1 MKNNLFPISKE
12 GWNYI
17 AYAVVLFLLLGFLDL
32 EFLQFFAFVSIMFFI
47 YIYRNPERQIMALEK
62 GGVVSP
68 VDGRVS
74 DLQEDSNG
82 TVITVESSYLDVSVL
97 RVPISGTVKNIKA
110 VKGSSLGKNSPKSEI
125 LNEQLTIDFEDEKQR
140 LLSVSHLSTLNFA
153 NISHDLND
161 SQKLIQGFRYGV
173 MPKGI
178 TKISLPRSS
187 KVNVGIGDELKGCES
202 IIAYL
207 S

>member
-17 AYAVVLFLLLGFLDL
+17 AYTVVLFLVLGFLDL
-32 EFLQFFAFVSIMFFI
+32 EFLQFFAFVAIMFFI
-47 YIYRNPERQIMALEK
+47 YVYRNPERQIMALEK

-68 VDGRVS
+68 VDGTVS
-74 DLQEDSNG
+74 DLQEDKNG
-82 TVITVESSYLDVSVL
+82 TVITVESHYHDVSVL
-97 RVPISGTVKNIKA
+97 RVPISCTVKNIKA
-110 VKGSSLGKNSPKSEI
+110 VKGASLGKKSPKSEI
-125 LNEQLTIDFEDEKQR
+125 LNEKLTIDFEDENQR
-140 LLSVSHLSTLNFA
+140 VLSVSHLSTLNFA
-153 NISHDLND
+153 NISHDLKE

-173 MPKGI
+173 MPKGV
-178 TKISLPRSS
+178 TKITLPKGS
-187 KVNVGIGDELKGCES
+187 KINVDIGAELKGCES

>member
-17 AYAVVLFLLLGFLDL
+17 AYAVILFLVLGFLDL
-32 EFLQFFAFVSIMFFI
+32 EFLQFFAFIGIMFFI
-47 YIYRNPERQIMALEK
+47 YIYRNPERQIMALER

-74 DLQEDSNG
+74 DIKEGSDGLD
-82 TVITVESSYLDVSVL
+82 IIVESSYSDVSVL
-97 RVPISGTVKNIKA
+97 RVPISCVAKNIKT
-110 VKGSSLGKNSPKSEI
+110 VKGASLSKRSSKSEI
-125 LNEQLTIDFEDEKQR
+125 LNEKLTVDFEDENKR
-140 LLSVSHLSTLNFA
+140 VIKITHLSTLSFT
-153 NISHDLND
+153 NISHDLNE
-161 SQKLIQGFRYGV
+161 SQKLIQGFRYGF
-173 MPKGI
+173 MPKGV
-178 TKISLPRSS
+178 TKITLPKGS
-187 KVNVGIGDELKGCES
+187 KVDVDIGSELKGCES

>member
-17 AYAVVLFLLLGFLDL
+17 AYAVVLFLVLGFLDL
-32 EFLQFFAFVSIMFFI
+32 EFLQFFAFVGIMFFI

-68 VDGRVS
+68 VDGNVS
-74 DLQEDSNG
+74 DLQEDKNS
-82 TVITVESSYLDVSVL
+82 TILTIESSYHDVSVL
-97 RVPISGTVKNIKA
+97 RVPISCVVKNIKA
-110 VKGSSLGKNSPKSEI
+110 IRGSSLGKNSSKSEI
-125 LNEQLTIDFEDEKQR
+125 LNEKLTIDFEDEQKR
-140 LLSVSHLSTLNFA
+140 VISISHLSTLNFA
-153 NISHDLND
+153 NISHDLSE

-178 TKISLPRSS
+178 TKIILPKGS
-187 KVNVGIGDELKGCES
+187 KVNVNIGDELKGCES